1 MRSEGSGSM
10 EILTYPAGTT
20 LYKVGDIP
28 SGVYYM
34 LDGKI
39 EVVLQQKKGTFE
51 YGTFGEWSL
60 FNMPSEET
68 VTTVS
73 ETTLYFIKPGEI
85 GSAQEIPKLLTTMVS
100 SIAKRLLIV
109 DSELSCCNEIP
120 ESLGP
125 DRLRYFNRIHPNAFR
140 ITDSVFQEM
149 FQIKR
154 LYASGYYRE
163 AFEIIVKLLSQPF
176 PGELKKEIMVW
187 YALLNI
193 LLDPEKAEM
202 HFSRLPPKDFAD
214 HISYAY
220 LYTFFKGGQNQEIL
234 DMFMKAGLYL
244 PTDTIVTLEGDAA
257 SEGYFLIKGYLK
269 AVKLYE
275 DREVLLSVVQPGEF
289 VGESALLE
297 SHPRMVTLY
306 TMSPAAIIPMSSQSI
321 ERSVERNPDFVLKIC
336 ESQLKRISQVKL
348 LMNLKNLSNE
358 IQRTIATLKY
368 FEPLM
373 SKVKLSCKDIASLVD
388 VSVERVVDEAKRLGY
403 KIAFDGTITV

>member
-1 MRSEGSGSM
+1 M
-10 EILTYPAGTT
+10 EIFTYPAGTT
-20 LYKVGDIP
+20 LYKMGDIP
-28 SGVYYM
+28 SGMYYI

-39 EVVLQQKKGTFE
+39 EVVLHQKKSTFE

-73 ETTLYFIKPGEI
+73 ETTLYFIKPSEI

-125 DRLRYFNRIHPNAFR
+125 DKLRYFNRVHPNAFR
-140 ITDSVFQEM
+140 ITNSVFQEM

-154 LYASGYYRE
+154 LYASGYYNE
-163 AFEIIVKLLSQPF
+163 ALEITVKLLSQSF
-176 PGELKKEIMVW
+176 SEELKKEIMVW
-187 YALLNI
+187 YTLLSI
-193 LLDPEKAEM
+193 LIDPEKAQM
-202 HFSRLPPKDFAD
+202 HFSRLDPKEYAD

-244 PTDTIVTLEGDAA
+244 PMDTIVTLEGDAA
-257 SEGYFLIKGYLK
+257 SDGYFLIKGYLK

-275 DREVLLSVVQPGEF
+275 DREVLLSIVQPGEF
-289 VGESALLE
+289 IGESALLE
-297 SHPRMVTLY
+297 SQPRMVTLY

-321 ERSVERNPDFVLKIC
+321 EKAVERNPNFVLKIC
-336 ESQLKRISQVKL
+336 ESQLKRIKQVKSL
-348 LMNLKNLSNE
+348 IRLKSITNDR
-358 IQRTIATLKY
+358 QRAIATLKY
-368 FEPLM
+368 FEQLI
-373 SKVKLSCKDIASLVD
+373 SKIKLTCKDIASFAN
-388 VSVERVVDEAKRLGY
+388 VSVERVVEEAKQLGY